1 MEQDLAYD
9 MIRWQDIYLAP
20 LCLLII
26 LMIARSVFRKY
37 KGTTIDRYIMPA
49 LWLRIFGAFVYTI
62 VISTYY
68 GFGDSHNYYQGL
80 IDMYHAVND
89 DRSILGDI
97 ISKNY
102 VTTSDKLYTYFFY
115 DGYGVTKYYM
125 LEPRSFS
132 VPRFALPFAL
142 MFNRSFLCVSFC
154 ISFLSF
160 LGSWR
165 IFKMFYELYPHM
177 HKKLAYAILFMPSVL
192 FWGVSLLKDSF
203 SIAAL
208 GFFVYG
214 AYSILIKRTNF
225 ASSLIA
231 IYISGYVLLS
241 LKPYILVSMSAVFLL
256 WYFMLFREK
265 IEDKTLRSVS
275 SIGFVS
281 IALVFGFFISQSLT
295 SSESANQFSSE
306 QLLNSVQAQQAIFS
320 GNPEL
325 GSGSNFAVD
334 KAESPLKIAA
344 LFPLGVVNTY
354 FRPFPWDVRSPV
366 MILSFFEAF
375 AFIALTFKC
384 FRRIGVGKAFGIIF
398 SDPVILF
405 CFIFAILFG
414 ALIGITTTNFGALV
428 RYKIPSL
435 SFYAVAILLTMEKSG
450 KFPEPYIFSK
460 RLF

>member
-9 MIRWQDIYLAP
+9 MLRWQDIYLAP
-20 LCLLII
+20 ICLFVLFI
-26 LMIARSVFRKY
+26 LARSIFRKY
-37 KGTTIDRYIMPA
+37 RNTQIEQYIFPA
-49 LWLRIFGAFVYTI
+49 IVLRFIGAFLYT
-62 VISTYY
+62 VIIGFYY

-80 IDMYHAVND
+80 IDMYHAVNQD
-89 DRSILGDI
+89 SSILIDI
-97 ISKNY
+97 ITKNKVE
-102 VTTSDKLYTYFFY
+102 VTDKLYPYFYY
-115 DGYGVTKYYM
+115 DGYGYTKYYM
-125 LEPRSFS
+125 LEARSFS

-142 MFNRSFLCVSFC
+142 IFNRSFLCVSFC

-165 IFKMFYELYPHM
+165 VYKMFYELYPHM

-208 GFFVYG
+208 GFFVYA
-214 AYSILIKRTNF
+214 AYSILIKRRNII
-225 ASSLIA
+225 SSLIA
-231 IYISGYVLLS
+231 LYVSGYVLLS
-241 LKPYILVSMSAVFLL
+241 LKPYILVAMSAVFLL

-265 IEDKTLRSVS
+265 IEDKTLRTISTL
-275 SIGFVS
+275 GFVG
-281 IALVFGFFISQSLT
+281 IAVAAGFLISQSLT
-295 SSESANQFSSE
+295 SSESASQFSSD

-325 GSGSNFAVD
+325 GSGSNFEVD

-384 FRRIGVGKAFGIIF
+384 FRRIGVGKAFSLIF

-450 KFPEPYIFSK
+450 KFPEPYIFSR